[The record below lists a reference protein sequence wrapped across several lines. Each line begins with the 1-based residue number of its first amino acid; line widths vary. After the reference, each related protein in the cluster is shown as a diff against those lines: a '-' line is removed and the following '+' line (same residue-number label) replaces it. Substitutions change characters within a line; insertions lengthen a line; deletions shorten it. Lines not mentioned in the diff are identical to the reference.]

1 MLYFMKIE
9 SEKGAWKMKLEL
21 MALPE
26 QNKIMQS
33 YYNDRNFLHT
43 YFDYENSERSFPKRY
58 EELSGRSFNRHGI
71 AETVRMFMEPFGISE
86 SAAQHIDELENDA
99 VTVIGGQQAGIL
111 TGPLF
116 SIHKAIS
123 VILLAKKQRA
133 ALGVPVVPVF
143 WVAGED
149 HDLNEI
155 NHVYTESDGH
165 VRKKQ
170 IREKFV
176 LKVMASD
183 AVFDQEDMAV
193 FVEEIFSNFGE
204 TAYTKPLLEEVLN
217 TVKLETTFTGFFV
230 RLMNGLFAEEG
241 LLFIDS
247 AYKPLRELERE
258 YFMMLIKNS
267 ASIAELVV
275 SKEKQFDFDGFGNPL
290 EAQENAANL
299 FYLHETGRVLLS
311 RRNGYFV
318 NDSAGI
324 RFTEEELLSIA
335 KEKPELLSN
344 NVATRP
350 LMQDLVF
357 PVLAFVGG
365 PGEIA
370 YWALLKETFHLFG
383 LKMPIIV
390 PRMSLTLVTRRTA
403 KSLNERSFTFEDVL
417 TGKVAIAQQAYINE
431 LRDERLS
438 LAINSAEKLLIAEYE
453 KMGDIVGEEDVMMN
467 KLVQKNLAFHTTQF
481 NYLKGKAED
490 ALLIKHEVALRKFSG
505 IEAELFPDET
515 LQERVY
521 TPYMYLNS
529 YGPELIKDLLRLP
542 MEFDGKHKVVYL

>member
-1 MLYFMKIE
+1 MKIE

-43 YFDYENSERSFPKRY
+43 YFDYENSESSFPKRY